1 MTINLFFYVIN
12 QDLNKTEF
20 QLTFLGNGV
29 GCEFLQGAGC
39 VCESLLVCRWR
50 PLVLAVV
57 ETKLY
62 MTTHV

>member
-39 VCESLLVCRWR
+39 VCESLLVC
-50 PLVLAVV
+50 
-57 ETKLY
+57 
-62 MTTHV
+62 